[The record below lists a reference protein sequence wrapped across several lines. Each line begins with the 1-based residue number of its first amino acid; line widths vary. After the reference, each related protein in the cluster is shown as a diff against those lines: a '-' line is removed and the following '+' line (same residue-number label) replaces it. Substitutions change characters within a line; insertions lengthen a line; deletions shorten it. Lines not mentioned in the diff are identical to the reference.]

1 MGFQSSLSK
10 TMSVASTRISLQWP
24 PAPASEDS
32 DVLVLVSNQAHFV
45 DLRIKK
51 DKSLSNP
58 IDWIIT
64 GKEYAI
70 PDTNKIEFQHEIN
83 THVPSYHGGDYDVG
97 IFNELE
103 NGDREELGEMTNL
116 ETGKIQ
122 PYRELWKSVDPVKST
137 PDDLIKGDS
146 TAEVPCVV
154 YKVKND
160 DEYLGTIVRLGNFLQ
175 GALLNKTTEK
185 YSLKR
190 VFLQNDEWETV
201 FEYGDEKLKIPVKLD
216 EKLIKLENIEWEQ
229 IESNI

>member
-1 MGFQSSLSK
+1 
-10 TMSVASTRISLQWP
+10 MSVASTRISLQWP
-24 PAPASEDS
+24 PEPAAEDS

-51 DKSLSNP
+51 DRSLANP

-83 THVPSYHGGDYDVG
+83 THVKGNHGGDYDVG

-116 ETGKIQ
+116 DTGKIQ
-122 PYRELWKSVDPVKST
+122 PYRELWKSVDPLKST
-137 PDDLIKGDS
+137 PEDLIKGDS
-146 TAEVPCVV
+146 TPDVPCVV

-160 DEYLGTIVRLGNFLQ
+160 EYLGTVVRLGNFLQ
-175 GALLNKTTEK
+175 GALLNKSTEK

-190 VFLQNDEWETV
+190 LFLKNGEWDTV
-201 FEYGDEKLKIPVKLD
+201 FEYGDERLKLPVELGEKTIKLD
-216 EKLIKLENIEWEQ
+216 DLEWEQ